1 MFCGINCGYI
11 EVSTRSKVCCGQNP
25 MCSGSSLSQSIH
37 EQTLIEAWTV
47 RSEIFHDR
55 AFIQTSDDSLLL
67 FLSCPSGPL
76 LPCSLLAASH
86 KHTYIYT
93 QLASDVL
100 HAMFSVMSRTFI
112 LFHSVWKKTTTT
124 TTVAT
129 IACICK
135 GVVSLILCLFK
146 R

>member
-1 MFCGINCGYI
+1 MIVFCDIKCDCT
-11 EVSTRSKVCCGQNP
+11 EVSARSKGCCGQNP

-37 EQTLIEAWTV
+37 EHILIEVWTV

-86 KHTYIYT
+86 KHTHTYT
-93 QLASDVL
+93 HCSLQ
-100 HAMFSVMSRTFI
+100 MSCMPCSLSCHTPLYSFI
-112 LFHSVWKKTTTT
+112 LFEKTPTNN
-124 TTVAT
+124 
-129 IACICK
+129 
-135 GVVSLILCLFK
+135 SMFLRMLCP
-146 R
+146 